1 MLSTNNIAK
10 FICIL
15 AINLNTSNFAT
26 AATHTGAPDPEDRL
40 IEAQQLFVKGRS
52 NEAILKVEAL
62 IKDVPT
68 FRAAHLLYGDLLL
81 SRSGSKSDIEA
92 FQKPLPAD
100 AAEALSD
107 LRTESKLRVQ
117 AMQNSPP
124 AGTIPSQFF
133 ALTAQNKH
141 AIAVDASK
149 SRLYL
154 FENTTNGF
162 ALKENHYVS
171 VGKLGIGKNI
181 EGDQRTPLG
190 VYFLSRKLAASELPT
205 LYGGGFYGKGALT
218 LNYPNQLDVLRG
230 KTGGG
235 IWLHGTPPKEY
246 ARAPKATNGCVALSN
261 PQLDRIM
268 KSVAL
273 GSTPFVIADSISWVK
288 PHNLNPERTE
298 FIKTLTNW
306 HKAKQTGNVQ
316 NLTSFYQV
324 SHLKNQKNADRLFAI
339 AGQQKN
345 QDFDANNY
353 SILRWKDSSETMIVT
368 YSEIQNQSKSGK
380 SKRQYWTRD
389 GSQWRIFF
397 EGEVS

>member
-1 MLSTNNIAK
+1 MLSTSNIAK

-15 AINLNTSNFAT
+15 AINLNISNFAT

-124 AGTIPSQFF
+124 AGTVPSQFF

-154 FENTTNGF
+154 FENTVNGF
-162 ALKENHYVS
+162 VLKENHYIS

-190 VYFLSRKLAASELPT
+190 VYFLSRKLATSELPT
-205 LYGGGFYGKGALT
+205 LYGAGFYGKGALT

-324 SHLKNQKNADRLFAI
+324 SHLTNQKNADRLFAI

-368 YSEIQNQSKSGK
+368 YSEIQNQSKSIK

>member
-1 MLSTNNIAK
+1 MQRTSNIAEL
-10 FICIL
+10 ICL
-15 AINLNTSNFAT
+15 VTINLIYCDFAI
-26 AATHTGAPDPEDRL
+26 AETHKAVSDPETRL
-40 IEAQQLFVKGRS
+40 IEAQKLFAKGLP
-52 NEAILKVEAL
+52 NEAIGKVEAI

-81 SRSGSKSDIEA
+81 SRSGSKNEQDA
-92 FQKPLPAD
+92 FQKPLPI
-100 AAEALSD
+100 EAVETLGA
-107 LRTESKLRVQ
+107 LRAESKLRLQ
-117 AMQNSPP
+117 ALQNAPP
-124 AGTIPSQFF
+124 AGTIPRQFF

-154 FENTTNGF
+154 FENSANGF
-162 ALKENHYVS
+162 FLKENHYIS
-171 VGKLGIGKNI
+171 VGKLGIGKHT

-190 VYFLSRKLAASELPT
+190 VYFLSRKLVASELPT
-205 LYGGGFYGKGALT
+205 LYGNGFYGKGALT

-273 GSTPFVIADSISWVK
+273 GSTPFVIAESISWVK
-288 PHNLNPERTE
+288 PNSLNQERIE
-298 FIKTLTNW
+298 FNKTLAEW
-306 HKAKQTGNVQ
+306 HKAKQSANYSNSVV
-316 NLTSFYQV
+316 FY
-324 SHLKNQKNADRLFAI
+324 HPDYLKSQKNKARLLTLET
-339 AGQQKN
+339 QQQN
-345 QDFDANNY
+345 QNFDASKY
-353 SILRWKDSSETMIVT
+353 SILQWKDRNETMIVT
-368 YSEIQNQSKSGK
+368 YSETSNQTKEGK
-380 SKRQYWTRD
+380 NKRQYWTRD

-397 EGEVS
+397 EGDVS

>member
-10 FICIL
+10 FICFTAL
-15 AINLNTSNFAT
+15 NLNFFSLAFAEKH
-26 AATHTGAPDPEDRL
+26 AGMPDPESRL
-40 IEAQQLFVKGRS
+40 IEAQQLFAKGQTS
-52 NEAILKVEAL
+52 EAIVKVEAL
-62 IKDVPT
+62 IKEVPT

-81 SRSGSKSDIEA
+81 SRSRLKNEQES
-92 FQKPLPAD
+92 FQKTLPAE
-100 AAEALSD
+100 AVEALSD

-117 AMQNSPP
+117 SVQNSPP
-124 AGTIPSQFF
+124 TGTVPSQFF
-133 ALTAQNKH
+133 GLTTQNKH

-154 FENTTNGF
+154 FENSANGF
-162 ALKENHYVS
+162 VLKENHYIS

-205 LYGGGFYGKGALT
+205 LYGAGFYGKGALT

-246 ARAPKATNGCVALSN
+246 ARAPKATNGCVAISN
-261 PQLDRIM
+261 PILDRIM

-273 GSTPFVIADSISWVK
+273 GSTPFVIAESIMWVK
-288 PHNLNPERTE
+288 SNSLNQERVE
-298 FIKTLTNW
+298 FNKILANW
-306 HKAKQTGNVQ
+306 HKAKQTGNFQ
-316 NLTSFYQV
+316 NLTTFYQA
-324 SHLKNQKNADRLFAI
+324 SYLKIQKNTDRLFAA
-339 AGQQKN
+339 AGQQKS
-345 QDFDANNY
+345 QDFDVNNY
-353 SILRWKDSSETMIVT
+353 SILQWKDSSDTMIVT
-368 YSEIQNQSKSGK
+368 YSELLNQSNSGK
-380 SKRQYWTRD
+380 TKRQYWTRD